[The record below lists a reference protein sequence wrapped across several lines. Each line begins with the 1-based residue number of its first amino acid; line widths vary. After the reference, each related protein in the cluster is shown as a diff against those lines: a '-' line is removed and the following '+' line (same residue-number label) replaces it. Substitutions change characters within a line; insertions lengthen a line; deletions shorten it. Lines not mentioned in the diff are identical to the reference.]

1 MQESLKATGK
11 VNIVIRDEN
20 GVVKEERNI
29 DNLVVTVGKAFITSR
44 MTGTA
49 SGVMS
54 HMEVGTSSTA
64 ADAAQT
70 ALVSAVASSRT
81 ALTTS
86 GGTQVT
92 TTTTNDSV
100 QYVCTFP
107 AGTGTGAL
115 QEAGVF
121 NASSGGTM
129 LCRTT
134 FATVN
139 KGSSDAMTVTWTV
152 KLS

>member
-20 GVVKEERNI
+20 GVVKEEINV

-70 ALVSAVASSRT
+70 ALVSAVSGSRT

-86 GGTQVT
+86 GGTQT
-92 TTTTNDSV
+92 TVTTTNDAV

-152 KLS
+152 RLS